1 MPTYFKAQAGS
12 IRRALG
18 AAVALTVCLC
28 LQIGPSQ
35 AGESLDQALAS
46 AYSTN
51 PRIMSG
57 RARLRSVDE
66 SLARAQSGYRPTIN
80 GEIDYTLRNNETVP
94 SSPGDGTTLSRTYSL
109 SASQPIYSGGQTRHA
124 VSEAD
129 ANIRAEREVLRDTEQ
144 TVLLDAITAYVDV
157 VRDRAT
163 LVVQQ
168 KNVTV
173 LTQELKQV
181 KARFDVGEVTKTD
194 VEQARASLA
203 GAQSTFEGAKA
214 NLHASEGRFVLT
226 IGHPPVGLREPV
238 APLRSLPGNLDEVI
252 ANAIAARPSVVQAAY
267 LEKASQHTIRKL
279 TGQLLPQLSLS
290 ALLSATEDPTP
301 LTEETRTASL
311 TGKVSLPIYEAG
323 DVRAQIRQQKE
334 NRQALL
340 ENVEQAREQAQSD
353 ATSAWAQL
361 QASRAQLLANQTQVD
376 AAKTALEG
384 VRAELQVGQ
393 RTEIDVLNS
402 QQTLNNAQVTLIG
415 TKRDII
421 VNSYRVLQTMGR
433 LTVDTLNVPV
443 RQYDTTAH
451 YNETNGKWWQITI
464 TREPGYAGIDGGLGA
479 VVSDQFHPK

>member
-1 MPTYFKAQAGS
+1 MPTLL
-12 IRRALG
+12 RAHARYERCLIDV
-18 AAVALTVCLC
+18 AAVMTICVGLSAVPT
-28 LQIGPSQ
+28 Q
-35 AGESLDQALAS
+35 AAESLDQALAS

-51 PRIMSG
+51 PRIMSE
-57 RARLRSVDE
+57 RARLRSIDE
-66 SLARAQSGYRPTIN
+66 NLARAQSGYRPTIG

-94 SSPGDGTTLSRTYSL
+94 SSRDDGTTLAHTYSL
-109 SASQPIYSGGQTRHA
+109 TASQPIYSGGQTRYA

-129 ANIRAEREVLRDTEQ
+129 ANIKAEREVLRDTEQ
-144 TVLLDAITAYVDV
+144 LVLLDAITAYVDV

-168 KNVTV
+168 KNVAV
-173 LTQELKQV
+173 LTQELRQV
-181 KARFDVGEVTKTD
+181 KARFDVGELTKTD
-194 VEQARASLA
+194 VDQARASLA
-203 GAQSTFEGAKA
+203 GAQSSFEGAKA
-214 NLHASEGRFVLT
+214 NVRASEGRFVLA
-226 IGHPPVGLREPV
+226 IGHPPVGLREP
-238 APLRSLPGNLDEVI
+238 APPLRSIPGNLEEVV
-252 ANAIAARPSVVQAAY
+252 ANAIADRPSVVQAAF
-267 LEKASQHTIRKL
+267 LEKVSQQTIRKL
-279 TGQLLPQLSLS
+279 TGQLLPQLSLN
-290 ALLSATEDPTP
+290 AQLSATEDPSP
-301 LTEETRTASL
+301 QTEETRTASV

-323 DVRAQIRQQKE
+323 EVRAQIRQQKE

-376 AAKTALEG
+376 AANTALEG

-402 QQTLNNAQVTLIG
+402 QQTLNNAQVTLIA
-415 TKRDII
+415 TKRDIV
-421 VNSYRVLQTMGR
+421 VNSYRLLQVMGR
-433 LTVDTLNVPV
+433 LSVDMLSVPV

-479 VVSDQFHPK
+479 VVSDQWHQ